1 MAMSLTGVVFNYNTK
16 TRPVKRAITFR
27 TPTEVILAAG
37 LLRDWAMSMK
47 SVLCAAAIGAAVA
60 AAGFAARAAD
70 GLLDHTYRPLAGKQ
84 AVNLGKAYAG
94 DVVLVVN
101 TASKCG
107 FTPQFEGLEAMHAK
121 YRGKGFAVLGF
132 PSGDFKAQEFE
143 DEKQIRE
150 FCTLTYG
157 VKFPM
162 FEKVHVVGKQAT
174 PLYRELTAASGEAP
188 KWNFHKY
195 LIGRDG
201 RLVASFGSRTAPDD
215 KALVAAVE
223 RALAAPRPAR

>member
-1 MAMSLTGVVFNYNTK
+1 MTRISLIFLVLAGLMPATV
-16 TRPVKRAITFR
+16 P
-27 TPTEVILAAG
+27 AAG
-37 LLRDWAMSMK
+37 LLDYS
-47 SVLCAAAIGAAVA
+47 
-60 AAGFAARAAD
+60 F
-70 GLLDHTYRPLAGKQ
+70 RPLAAKKPVHLSQ
-84 AVNLGKAYAG
+84 VYAG

-107 FTPQFEGLEAMHAK
+107 FTPQFEALEAMHAK
-121 YRGKGFAVLGF
+121 YKPNGFAVLGF

-143 DEKQIRE
+143 DEKQIQE

-162 FEKVHVVGKQAT
+162 FEKVHVVGDQAT
-174 PLYRELTAASGEAP
+174 SFYKGLHEAAGVAP

-201 RLVASFGSRTAPDD
+201 KLVASYASTTKPDD
-215 KALVAAVE
+215 AEVIAAIE
-223 RALAAPRPAR
+223 QAMKAPRPTKR